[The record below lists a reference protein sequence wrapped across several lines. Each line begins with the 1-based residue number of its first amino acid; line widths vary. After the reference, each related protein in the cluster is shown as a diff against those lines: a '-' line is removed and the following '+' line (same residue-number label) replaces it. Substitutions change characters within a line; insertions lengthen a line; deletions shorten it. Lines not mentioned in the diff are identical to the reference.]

1 LDRALAGFQA
11 GSFLARYLPPP
22 LTAVLARRAGASLA
36 RLQRDRRA
44 VVARHMRRV
53 LGPEASN
60 DAVHAAVD
68 GAFESYAA
76 YWLESFRLP
85 SLSAA
90 TVAAGLETDGYDDH
104 LLGALA
110 AGTGVILALPHLGGW
125 EWAGRWVADQGHP
138 ITVVVEPLQPPELF
152 EWFAGLRASLGMTV
166 VPLGPAAG
174 RAVLRALRANEV
186 VCLLSDRDL
195 GGDGIPV
202 TFFGE
207 TTRLP
212 AGPAVLSMRTGAPVL
227 PTAVYFTG
235 DRDGHLGLLRP
246 PIAVGR
252 SKDRRDDVIRFTQAL
267 AVELEGLIR
276 RAPEQW
282 HLFQPNWPSDAAGQI
297 EAIPGSTPD

>member
-22 LTAVLARRAGASLA
+22 VTSLLARGAGASLA
-36 RLQRDRRA
+36 HVQRDRRA
-44 VVARHMRRV
+44 MVARHMRRV
-53 LGPEASN
+53 LGSDASEAT
-60 DAVHAAVD
+60 VGAAVD
-68 GAFESYAA
+68 GAFQSYAA

-90 TVAAGLETDGYDDH
+90 TVDAGMETEGYHPYVLD
-104 LLGALA
+104 ALA
-110 AGTGVILALPHLGGW
+110 AGNGLILALPHLGGW

-152 EWFAGLRASLGMTV
+152 EWFSSLRASLGMTV

-174 RAVLRALRANEV
+174 SAVLRALRANEV

-195 GGDGIPV
+195 GGGGIPV

-212 AGPAVLSMRTGAPVL
+212 AGPALLSMRTGAPVL

-235 DRDGHLGLLRP
+235 GRDGHRGVVRP
-246 PIAVGR
+246 PVVVTR
-252 SKDRRDDVIRFTQAL
+252 TKDRRADATRIIQAL
-267 AVELEGLIR
+267 AVELEALIR
-276 RAPEQW
+276 RAPQQW
-282 HLFQPNWPSDAAGQI
+282 HLFQPNWPSDGVGGI
-297 EAIPGSTPD
+297 EPILADPPG